1 MPKLIIDNR
10 EVTVPEGTNVLEA
23 AQALDIVIPHFCYH
37 EALGAVGSCRLCA
50 MNFLEGPVEGL
61 QMACMIKA
69 EDGMVVSTVDEEAV
83 ELRSHVIEWAMTNHP
98 HDCPVCDEG
107 GECQLQDMTVAG
119 GHSRRR
125 FHGPKQTYINQ
136 ELGPFIQQE
145 KNRCITCYRC
155 IRTYRDYCGGT
166 DFGTFGSRNRICF
179 GRFQDGRLESP
190 FSGNLVDAC
199 PTGVFT
205 NKVFR
210 FKSRVWDLQEAPS
223 ICPHCSLGCSTIPG
237 GRYRELQ
244 RVKPGINRETNG
256 FFICDRGRFGYDHVN
271 HPERPRQA
279 RLDGQQATV
288 DAALTAAAQRVRQM
302 VEQHGPDSVAF
313 VGSART
319 SLEAGAL
326 LAEWAKRTGSPHL
339 LFETHRERD
348 RAARILVDR
357 LGDRACSL
365 AELQQSDLLLLIGT
379 DLIAEGPMAAL
390 AVRQAVRAGAQVVVI
405 DPRPIDLPCSCTHLP
420 VGPERLPVF
429 LDTLVT
435 RKTEALTDAER
446 NPLQA
451 LLEQLDAAKTPA
463 LLGGADLLGS
473 RGISRLLDA
482 AVALDN
488 NERPVRVVGLL
499 GGANSYG
506 GALLTRSPRDFD
518 TLVDDIQEGA
528 IKALVCLESDPYREC
543 FDPARAQAALG
554 RLELLVSFDC
564 TPNLAAQRADIFLPS
579 RPVAEMAGS
588 FINNEG
594 RLQAFEQV
602 IEPGI
607 SIRETSSG
615 DHPPREF
622 SLETPG
628 ALPRPAWQMLAQV
641 LDLPG
646 DLPAI
651 RQQIATADERFD
663 ALTSLTAD
671 ETGPRITDPVV
682 LPDTAPDELPQ
693 CVPGETLPLL
703 PVQGFAGSDW
713 LAHLSAP
720 LQPLEGEPT
729 IWLHCDLAV
738 RLGLAEQD
746 QARLTTPL
754 GHCHVTVR
762 TSARMADNLV
772 LVPHLWGT
780 ALEGLVPGGR
790 HIDCR
795 LEKEVNL

>member
-50 MNFLEGPVEGL
+50 MKFLEGPVEGI
-61 QMACMIKA
+61 QMACMIEA
-69 EDGMVVSTVDEEAV
+69 EDGMVVSTVDEEAA

-125 FHGPKQTYINQ
+125 YRGPKQTYINQ

-155 IRTYRDYCGGT
+155 VRTYRDYCGGT
-166 DFGTFGSRNRICF
+166 DFGVFGSRNRVCF

-190 FSGNLVDAC
+190 FSGNLVDVC

-210 FKSRVWDLQEAPS
+210 FKSRPWDLQEAPS

-279 RLDGQQATV
+279 RVDGQQATM
-288 DAALTAAAQRVRQM
+288 DAALAAAEQRIRQM

-313 VGSART
+313 VGSARA
-319 SLEAGAL
+319 SLEANSL
-326 LAEWAKRTGSPHL
+326 LAQWAERSGSAKL

-348 RAARILVDR
+348 RSARILADR
-357 LGDRACSL
+357 LGERACSL
-365 AELQQSDLLLLIGT
+365 AELQQSDLLLLIGA

-390 AVRQAVRAGAQVVVI
+390 AVRQAARAGARVVVI
-405 DPRPIDLPCSCTHLP
+405 DPRPIDLPCSYTHLP
-420 VGPERLPVF
+420 IDPARLAAL
-429 LDTLVT
+429 LDALGT
-435 RKTEALTDAER
+435 RNTAALTDTER
-446 NPLQA
+446 EHLQPLF
-451 LLEQLDAAKTPA
+451 EQLDASNTPV
-463 LLGGADLLGS
+463 LLGGVDLLGS
-473 RGISRLLDA
+473 HGVNQLLDA

-488 NERPVRVVGLL
+488 DTRPVRVVGLL
-499 GGANSYG
+499 GGPNSYG
-506 GALLTRSPRDFD
+506 GALLTKSPRDFD
-518 TLVDDIQEGA
+518 ALVDDIQEGTV
-528 IKALVCLESDPYREC
+528 KALVCLESDPYREC
-543 FDPARAQAALG
+543 FDPARVQAALG

-579 RPVAEMAGS
+579 RPVAETSGS
-588 FINNEG
+588 FINFEG

-602 IEPGI
+602 IEPGLP
-607 SIRETSSG
+607 IRETGGG

-628 ALPRPAWQMLAQV
+628 ALPRPAWQMLAQI
-641 LDLPG
+641 LDIPG
-646 DLPAI
+646 QLEEI
-651 RQQIATADERFD
+651 RQQIATVDERFA
-663 ALTSLTAD
+663 ALMTLSTN
-671 ETGPRITDPVV
+671 ETGPRVTDAVV
-682 LPDTAPDELPQ
+682 LPETAPDALPH

-703 PVQGFAGSDW
+703 PVQGFVGSDW

-720 LQPLEGEPT
+720 LQLLEGAPVV
-729 IWLHCDLAV
+729 WLHANLAG

-754 GHCHVTVR
+754 GHCHVTVH
-762 TSARMADNLV
+762 TSDRMADNLV
-772 LVPHLWGT
+772 LVPHIWGT
-780 ALEGLVPGGR
+780 ALEGLMPGGHR
-790 HIDCR
+790 IDCR
-795 LEKEVNL
+795 LEKEGRL